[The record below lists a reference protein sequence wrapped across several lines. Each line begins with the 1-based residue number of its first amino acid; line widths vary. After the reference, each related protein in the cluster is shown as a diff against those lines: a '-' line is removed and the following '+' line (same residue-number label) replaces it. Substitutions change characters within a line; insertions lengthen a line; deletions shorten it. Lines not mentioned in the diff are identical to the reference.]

1 MDSSKFNLWR
11 ACFAFCQVDQELARK
26 EKEWIQSKINFLKFT
41 EDQKKILEADLVSPP
56 EITPILEQITRPSD
70 RAFLLD
76 QMRVLAHIDGTVAQ
90 AERQKIEEIKAKV
103 LAKVNLSE
111 LEAQIAAD
119 EKASYHEDE
128 VYKVHNKDSAFE
140 ALHRYIQ
147 KTINPGDYKFP
158 DKK

>member
-11 ACFAFCQVDQELARK
+11 ACFAFCQIDQELARK
-26 EKEWIQSKINFLKFT
+26 EREWIQSKINFLKFT
-41 EDQKKILEADLVSPP
+41 DEQKKLLEADLVSPP
-56 EITPILEQITRPSD
+56 DINPILDQITRPSD

-76 QMRVLAHIDGTVAQ
+76 QMRVLAHIDGSVAQ
-90 AERQKIEEIKAKV
+90 QERLKIEEIKAKV

-111 LEAQIAAD
+111 LETQIAAD

-147 KTINPGDYKFP
+147 RAMNPGDYKFP

>member
-11 ACFAFCQVDQELARK
+11 ACFAFCQVDKELARK
-26 EKEWIQSKINFLKFT
+26 EKEWIQSKISSLKFT
-41 EDQKKILEADLVSPP
+41 DEQKRTLQDDLTSPP
-56 EITPILEQITRPSD
+56 DITPVLEQITKPSD
-70 RAFLLD
+70 RAFLID
-76 QMRVLAHIDGTVAQ
+76 QMRVLAHIDGTVSQ
-90 AERQKIEEIKAKV
+90 QERLKIEEIKAKV

-111 LEAQIAAD
+111 LEAKIAAD

-140 ALHRYIQ
+140 ALHRYLQ
-147 KTINPGDYKFP
+147 KAINPGDYKFP